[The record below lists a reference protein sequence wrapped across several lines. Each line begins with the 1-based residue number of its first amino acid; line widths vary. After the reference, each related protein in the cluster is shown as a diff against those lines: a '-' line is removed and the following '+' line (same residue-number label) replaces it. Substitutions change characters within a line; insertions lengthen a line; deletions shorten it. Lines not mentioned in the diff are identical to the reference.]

1 VSDLMIDT
9 LTGVTKEVFETMV
22 FRQLTSGEP
31 NESEALRPPSNV
43 VGTVGFAGSRKGL
56 VAFYSTLAGA
66 RNIAGAM
73 LGMEPADVN
82 GELADAIGEITNMI
96 AGSFRTKMATQG
108 QNWAISVPTV
118 TMGSDF
124 YITTRVNGRRILLPF
139 KMESDEIFV
148 ELILNDDEAA

>member
-1 VSDLMIDT
+1 MSDTMIDT

-22 FRQLTSGEP
+22 FRNLTIGEP
-31 NESEALRPPSNV
+31 SESAALRPPANV
-43 VGTVGFAGSRKGL
+43 VGTVGFAGSKKGL
-56 VAFYSTLAGA
+56 VAFYSTLDGA

-73 LGMEPADVN
+73 LGMEPAEIN

-124 YITTRVNGRRILLPF
+124 YITTRVNGRRVLLPF

>member
-1 VSDLMIDT
+1 MNDPMIET

-22 FRQLTSGEP
+22 FKPLTSGAP
-31 NESEALRPPSNV
+31 SESEALRPPSNV
-43 VGTVGFAGSRKGL
+43 VGTVGFAGSKKGL
-56 VAFYSTLAGA
+56 VAFYSTLEGA
-66 RNIAGAM
+66 RNIAGSM

-96 AGSFRTKMATQG
+96 AGSFRTRMATQG

-124 YITTRVNGRRILLPF
+124 YITTRVNGRRVLLPF
-139 KMESDEIFV
+139 KMDADDIFV
-148 ELILNDDEAA
+148 ELILEENDA